1 MSSFMYRH
9 QEDDQYQVLVFT
21 SAVVGSVIAGKLA
34 GAGLD
39 LILLGFLPW
48 ALCTAMFLSVCGHAL
63 LRWVGTHDCEE
74 TMAMDDKTAL
84 LP

>member
-1 MSSFMYRH
+1 MS
-9 QEDDQYQVLVFT
+9 
-21 SAVVGSVIAGKLA
+21 AIVGSVISGQIA

-48 ALCTAMFLSVCGHAL
+48 SLCTAIFLSVCGHAL
-63 LRWVGTHDCEE
+63 LRWLNTQNCAEA
-74 TMAMDDKTAL
+74 TALDDKTAL